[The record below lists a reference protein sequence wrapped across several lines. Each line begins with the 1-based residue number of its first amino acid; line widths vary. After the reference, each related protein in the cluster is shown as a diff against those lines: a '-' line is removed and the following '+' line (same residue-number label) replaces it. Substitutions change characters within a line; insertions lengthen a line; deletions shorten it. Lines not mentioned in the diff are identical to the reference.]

1 MNYFELFDLPIA
13 LKVDNQGLSKKY
25 FELQKKFHPDYYGN
39 ESDAEKDAALEMSS
53 QINKAFKTFQSP
65 DETIKY
71 VLQLKGLLEEEEKYV
86 LPPGFLMEVLELN
99 EMKMDGATPE
109 EINTRANALQ
119 EEIYAEAASIINN
132 YREGITTNDELQSV
146 KKYYY
151 KKKYLDRLLKPD

>member
-146 KKYYY
+146 KEYYY

>member
-71 VLQLKGLLEEEEKYV
+71 VLQLKGLLVEEEKYV
-86 LPPGFLMEVLELN
+86 LPPAFLMEVLELN